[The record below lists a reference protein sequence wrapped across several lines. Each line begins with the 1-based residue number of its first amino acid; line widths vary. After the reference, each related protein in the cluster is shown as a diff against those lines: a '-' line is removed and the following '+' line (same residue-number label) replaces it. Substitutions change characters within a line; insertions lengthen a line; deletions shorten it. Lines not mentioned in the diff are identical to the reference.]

1 MFCGHSLWMV
11 LPNQSV
17 AAHTEVT
24 ELPAE
29 DLGAEATQPLVD
41 TTKV

>member
-1 MFCGHSLWMV
+1 MDV
-11 LPNQSV
+11 LYGWFYPNKSV

-24 ELPAE
+24 ELPPR